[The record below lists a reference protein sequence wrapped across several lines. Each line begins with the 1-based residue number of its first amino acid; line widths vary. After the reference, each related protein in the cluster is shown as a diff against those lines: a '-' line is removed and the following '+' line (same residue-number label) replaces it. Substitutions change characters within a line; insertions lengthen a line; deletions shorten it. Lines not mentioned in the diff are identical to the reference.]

1 MGEHTIE
8 VMRDW
13 LDLPD
18 SDIDALIDRG
28 VLQPVSPEVTAALA
42 AARKAHA

>member
-28 VLQPVSPEVTAALA
+28 VFQPVSPEVTAALA